1 MIALRKRPGRLAAT
15 IMAAVLW
22 AGPAAAA
29 DYPDALLTTSVTPAI
44 VAQGAE
50 ADAYAQGIQAYVW
63 GYPLVRMER
72 VARQYTDV
80 PANNPPT
87 SYRAPLNEIGWARD
101 LATAASKDMP
111 TSNND
116 TFYMSAIVDLDQPY
130 ILSVPDTHDR
140 YYVVDVF
147 NMWQELEYYIGRR
160 TTGTAAGSFALVPPG
175 WKGELPPGVTRLD
188 VATDTIWLWGRLRLT
203 QGEDK
208 APVLALQKEFRLT
221 PLSAFGNADAKPRA
235 AVLPP
240 PPDIASD
247 ELGFFTQ
254 LGAAVRANPIKPAD
268 EALFAQ
274 FARIGLTRDGF
285 DASKLSPE
293 RRKGLLRAL
302 QDGPSVAISAFQSAA
317 VQRNGWSW
325 ATGLDD
331 FGFDYPLRALV
342 SGPYLGGQGEKEAMY
357 PLRYTD
363 SAGKVLTGE
372 NAYTIKFASAPPVDA
387 FWSLTVYNADDKL
400 LVDNPIGRYK
410 VGSDTQGLAAA
421 ADGSITIPLRHAAP
435 DGDAAKNWLPTP
447 AGPFYLVLRL
457 YQPRAEVLKG
467 EYRLPEVV
475 QDK

>member
-1 MIALRKRPGRLAAT
+1 MITVHKRPGRLAAT
-15 IMAAVLW
+15 IMAAAFW
-22 AGPAAAA
+22 AGAAAA
-29 DYPDALLTTSVTPAI
+29 DDYPDALLTTPVMPEI
-44 VAQGAE
+44 LAQGAE

-87 SYRAPLNEIGWARD
+87 SYRAPLNEIGWARE

-116 TFYMSAIVDLDQPY
+116 TFYMSAIVDLTEP
-130 ILSVPDTHDR
+130 LSSRFPT
-140 YYVVDVF
+140 
-147 NMWQELEYYIGRR
+147 R
-160 TTGTAAGSFALVPPG
+160 TTAIMSSTSSTCGRSSSITLAAARRARAAGNFALVPPG
-175 WKGELPPGVTRLD
+175 WKGELPAGVTRLD
-188 VATDTIWLWGRLRLT
+188 VATDKIWLWGRLRLT
-203 QGEDK
+203 QGEAV

-221 PLSAFGNADAKPRA
+221 PLSAFGRADAKPQTA
-235 AVLPP
+235 AAP
-240 PPDIASD
+240 AAARHRGD
-247 ELGFFTQ
+247 EFGFFTQ
-254 LGAAVRANPIKPAD
+254 LGAAVKANAIKPAD

-285 DASKLSPE
+285 DPSKLDAA
-293 RRKGLLRAL
+293 RRKGLMRAL

-363 SAGKVLTGE
+363 SAGKV
-372 NAYTIKFASAPPVDA
+372 
-387 FWSLTVYNADDKL
+387 ADRRERLYDQ
-400 LVDNPIGRYK
+400 IR
-410 VGSDTQGLAAA
+410 LAAA
-421 ADGSITIPLRHAAP
+421 GRRLLVADGLQRRRQAARRQSDRPLQGRHGYARARHRRGRLDHYSPCATRPRTETPRRTGCRRRPGRSISCCASISRAP
-435 DGDAAKNWLPTP
+435 
-447 AGPFYLVLRL
+447 RC
-457 YQPRAEVLKG
+457 
-467 EYRLPEVV
+467 
-475 QDK
+475 

>member
-274 FARIGLTRDGF
+274 FARIGLTRDCF

-342 SGPYLGGQGEKEAMY
+342 SGPYLGGQGEKGLVGRLDRVGFHRSAELDEEAEF
-357 PLRYTD
+357 
-363 SAGKVLTGE
+363 V
-372 NAYTIKFASAPPVDA
+372 
-387 FWSLTVYNADDKL
+387 
-400 LVDNPIGRYK
+400 
-410 VGSDTQGLAAA
+410 VGDVGQRREA
-421 ADGSITIPLRHAAP
+421 RR
-435 DGDAAKNWLPTP
+435 
-447 AGPFYLVLRL
+447 LRL
-457 YQPRAEVLKG
+457 CVRLAERAQRREAEFLLQRENRRLVFSLG
-467 EYRLPEVV
+467 EP
-475 QDK
+475 